1 MPPKR
6 NPNKKKL
13 EKQRK
18 KLEKQRKKFEEERK
32 KRKEKMA
39 QMADIRERT
48 ERNLRRFKEME
59 LQIEIDKRKQ
69 ENQKFNDLKVASR
82 IAEAL
87 NKKDKDDDDFSAD
100 AIRLLQELE
109 PMKEEKEEE
118 GISIGKLQSA
128 LRKNKV
134 EKRKKN
140 KDLLMKGKLKIW
152 GDSPPS
158 DLNFD
163 GKLRRHGK
171 GGRRTRKKR
180 GKGSRPNS
188 PQQEFIDRT
197 SPRLTAQQIHA
208 RNIVTHHETLL
219 NKFLMEIWI
228 NKKRKVYKLIQ
239 KKANSNDDVVKK
251 ILLED
256 FNTIKHMYYSRENQ
270 LISEARDFLEETP
283 RMVYGFWRDTLTDCF
298 EDQHNINFI
307 LKIMSAVTSEEQVVF
322 LYLLKFLHLSLSIR
336 RKRQKLIFGIHNVDP
351 IESVALLAILI
362 SQFRIYIIN
371 TGQEVPDEY
380 NILCNNFLD
389 NIPLLKNINFK
400 NWQGGKNK
408 TRKKSKKR
416 KNRKKTRK

>member
-1 MPPKR
+1 MPPK
-6 NPNKKKL
+6 NIPNKL
-13 EKQRK
+13 EQHRK
-18 KLEKQRKKFEEERK
+18 KLEKKK
-32 KRKEKMA
+32 KRREEK
-39 QMADIRERT
+39 I
-48 ERNLRRFKEME
+48 NKLIKEME
-59 LQIEIDKRKQ
+59 ATRKLAEDNLRKSRLLEKRKIKLQIDKNNK
-69 ENQKFNDLKVASR
+69 KFNDLR
-82 IAEAL
+82 IANTIASALSSKGKRDSFAQEAI
-87 NKKDKDDDDFSAD
+87 A
-100 AIRLLQELE
+100 LLQELE

-118 GISIGKLQSA
+118 SISIGKLQSA
-128 LRKNKV
+128 LRKHEVKSR
-134 EKRKKN
+134 EKDKN
-140 KDLLMKGKLKIW
+140 LLMKGKLKIW
-152 GDSPPS
+152 GDKPPS
-158 DLNFD
+158 DLNMD
-163 GKLRRHGK
+163 GLLRRHGK
-171 GGRRTRKKR
+171 GGRRTRKKK

-197 SPRLTAQQIHA
+197 SPRLTPQQIRA
-208 RNIVTHHETLL
+208 RNIVTHHETLV

-307 LKIMSAVTSEEQVVF
+307 LEIMSAVTSEEQVVF